1 MQDHGQE
8 VCTEV
13 PQSLIDET
21 KTDLVDRK
29 LVPKGAVVK
38 SITKEQLDSVKTETD
53 LTAFGEM
60 LAGRGFAKRTDTGG
74 IAILVANKASGE
86 IARAQ
91 RLNKDK
97 VLAGE
102 YNDPSKWGRLVRY
115 GPALGV
121 PAPNHQ
127 KMIDA
132 AAAVHRKDGK
142 QGA

>member
-13 PQSLIDET
+13 PQWLIDET

-38 SITKEQLDSVKTETD
+38 SITKEQLDSVKTETN
-53 LTAFGEM
+53 LTEFAEM
-60 LAGRGFAKRTDTGG
+60 LAGRGFAKRVDTGG
-74 IAILVANKASGE
+74 IAILLANKAFGK

-91 RLNKDK
+91 RLNGDK

-115 GPALGV
+115 GPQLGV
-121 PAPNHQ
+121 PTPNQQ

-132 AAAVHRKDGK
+132 AAAVHRENGK